1 MINLHLVKVIH
12 FAVPTVGKKLTWA
25 AFLKVVLEILTFLKV
40 FGREFQN
47 PVIKITKVP
56 PSSDLQLK
64 GA

>member
-1 MINLHLVKVIH
+1 M
-12 FAVPTVGKKLTWA
+12 
-25 AFLKVVLEILTFLKV
+25 VLEILTFLKV

-47 PVIKITKVP
+47 PVIEITKVP